1 VAGQVGLLLLWS
13 ALLIVGYV
21 PLGGAPTTA
30 APSPEATWAKGVLAL
45 ADDATARSRRLWD
58 RMAPRYDRE
67 MRRVEPLLF
76 GRDARPWICS
86 QARGDVLEVAIG
98 TGLNL
103 PHYPSGIRLTGVDLS
118 PVMLATAGNR
128 AAALGLP
135 VRLFEA
141 DAEHLPFEDAS
152 FDTVVCTLS
161 LCSVADDRAAIVE
174 MHRVLRPGGQLL
186 LLDHVAATNRF
197 LLALQ
202 RLWEKVTL
210 RLAGDYQT
218 RHPLPL
224 VERAGFLLQDSRR
237 SSRRSKLG
245 TVERLRAVKPASRR

>member
-1 VAGQVGLLLLWS
+1 M
-13 ALLIVGYV
+13 
-21 PLGGAPTTA
+21 
-30 APSPEATWAKGVLAL
+30 

-58 RMAPRYDRE
+58 RMAPRYDRD
-67 MRRVEPLLF
+67 MRRLEPLLF
-76 GRDARPWICS
+76 GRDARPWVCI
-86 QARGDVLEVAIG
+86 QASGDALEVAIG

-103 PHYPSGIRLTGVDLS
+103 PHYPPGVRLTGVDLS
-118 PVMLATAGNR
+118 PVMLAAAGKR
-128 AAALGLP
+128 AAALGLT
-135 VRLFEA
+135 VQLSVAE
-141 DAEHLPFEDAS
+141 AEHLPFDDAS

-161 LCSVADDRAAIVE
+161 LCSVADDQAAIGE

-210 RLAGDYQT
+210 RVAGDYQT

-224 VERAGFLLQDSRR
+224 VQRAGLVVRA
-237 SSRRSKLG
+237 SRRSKAG
-245 TVERLRAVKPASRR
+245 TVERLRAVKPAP